1 MSDFIIFD
9 SEDFH
14 VNGTVLSNTIFKT
27 AVDFSQFVE
36 TTAAKQGASL
46 TQVILEYCENK
57 DVDYLDVAK
66 LLSPTL
72 KEKIAFEMQEA
83 GLLPKHTVLE
93 FEP

>member
-1 MSDFIIFD
+1 M
-9 SEDFH
+9 
-14 VNGTVLSNTIFKT
+14 NGTVLSNTIFKT

-36 TTAAKQGASL
+36 ITAAKQGASL

-93 FEP
+93 FE